1 MTAAVTTTTRPLPA
15 GTSKLAMTAFW
26 AILRRDILVTARG
39 FVAFLIQAFMQPLL
53 YLYVFGVVL
62 PKIGIAVP
70 GYGGLL
76 LPGIVTLTVFL
87 ASVQGI
93 MLPLALDLG
102 FTREIDDRLLAPTP
116 VGAIVLE
123 KVLFATLRGLISAA
137 ILFPLA
143 YWILGDEYLVQSGSI
158 PLMVVLIVLTAVLGS
173 ALGLV
178 FGTVVPS
185 EHIALAFAAL
195 FTPMLFTGCLQ
206 YPWASL
212 HSLPVF
218 RVITLFN
225 PLTYSAEGLRY
236 AMVPLRENGAH
247 TPSLAIGWVLVGLIG
262 FAALFLML
270 GLRSFKSRAIR

>member
-1 MTAAVTTTTRPLPA
+1 MTAAVATTNRPPQA
-15 GTSKLAMTAFW
+15 GTTKLAMTAFW

-62 PKIGIAVP
+62 PKIGIAIP

-87 ASVQGI
+87 AAVQGI

-102 FTREIDDRLLAPTP
+102 FTREIDDRLLAPTSI
-116 VGAIVLE
+116 GAIVLE
-123 KVLFATLRGLISAA
+123 KIIFATLRGLISAA

-158 PLMVVLIVLTAVLGS
+158 PLMIGIIVLTAILGS
-173 ALGLV
+173 AVGLV
-178 FGTVVPS
+178 IGTVVPS
-185 EHIALAFAAL
+185 EHIALAFAAV

-212 HSLPVF
+212 DDLSVF
-218 RVITLFN
+218 RVVTLFN
-225 PLTYSAEGLRY
+225 PLTYSAEGMRY
-236 AMVPLRENGAH
+236 AMVPLSDSGAH

-262 FAALFLML
+262 FAGLFFSL
-270 GLRSFKSRAIR
+270 GLRSFKSRAIH